1 MFDAAAGFRAIH
13 QSKLFPKRLFEE
25 RLRALR
31 IGNEKFSYALMPA
44 KDDQRVQAISKLLDL
59 KTELF
64 SKTGERLYKGKIAG
78 VKVLVLNSG
87 VGGPSTALTIETL
100 LHVGVHSFIRVGSA
114 GAIQPHL
121 KTGDVVLPTGA
132 VRGEGTSAEYVWA
145 AYPAFADPSLHA
157 SLAKTCEQLGKRLAL
172 KWYPGIT
179 WTHDAFFAENAEKLR
194 EMRQANVLA
203 VDMEVATL
211 FTLASLR
218 GVRAAAILAVTDNMV
233 EGRARRSVYTDPG
246 RRKRYL
252 MGSNAIAQIA
262 VDAVKLDQ
270 RSYRLLK
277 SSR

>member
-1 MFDAAAGFRAIH
+1 MFDTVAGFESIRETR
-13 QSKLFPKRLFEE
+13 LFPKRLFEE
-25 RLRALR
+25 RLKAL
-31 IGNEKFSYALMPA
+31 GVWNERFSYALMPA
-44 KDDQRVQAISKLLDL
+44 KNDQRVQAIGKLLDS

-87 VGGPSTALTIETL
+87 IGGPSTALTIETL
-100 LHVGVHSFIRVGSA
+100 LHVGVRSFIRVGSA
-114 GAIQPHL
+114 GAIQPNL
-121 KTGDVVLPTGA
+121 KTGDVVIPTGA
-132 VRGEGTSAEYVWA
+132 VRGEGTSAEYVA
-145 AYPAFADPSLHA
+145 AGYPAFADPGLHT
-157 SLAKTCEQLGKRLAL
+157 SLAKACEQLGKRLGL
-172 KWYPGIT
+172 KWYAGIT
-179 WTHDAFFAENAEKLR
+179 WTHDAFFAENVEKLR

-203 VDMEVATL
+203 VEMEVAAL
-211 FTLASLR
+211 FILASLR
-218 GVRAAAILAVTDNMV
+218 GVRAAAILAITDNMV